1 MAEDRKGRDRS
12 CEAPTIEVPMEK
24 YSAAFMSYD
33 YMLLRY
39 SPPTSNS
46 AVVI

>member
-1 MAEDRKGRDRS
+1 MAEHRKRETALVRREPSDSQWKILGR
-12 CEAPTIEVPMEK
+12 
-24 YSAAFMSYD
+24 FMSYD